1 MADGAGRGR
10 NGAGSGTDRRDDGG
24 AVLVQL
30 DAGGLAGPDIS
41 PVVQGLRGGGQD
53 GIRRAGE
60 LQDHSRIRGP
70 AADQAM
76 QGQEQIQADAGGV
89 LRIAG
94 GKVHED
100 DLGEVVEGFGEDG
113 EKLVVRGR
121 GGKVDF
127 GAEDVSVR

>member
-1 MADGAGRGR
+1 MADRTGCGR
-10 NGAGSGTDRRDDGG
+10 NRAGSGTDRRDDGG
-24 AVLVQL
+24 AVPVQL
-30 DAGGLAGPDIS
+30 DAGRLAGPDIA
-41 PVVQGLRGGGQD
+41 PVVQNLRSCGQD
-53 GIRRAGE
+53 GVRRAGK
-60 LQDHSRIRGP
+60 LQDHSRIRGS

-76 QGQEQIQADAGGV
+76 QGQEQIQADAGGI
-89 LRIAG
+89 LGIAG